1 MIGATEVAIL
11 TKRQGPTCRFF
22 AFLCRTLKLRRDIQ
36 LVHRL
41 NDDAQVMTKQL
52 AQRDEA
58 ASLSRHLASA
68 AARLAELAKG
78 LARRAAPERAE
89 QTSWRM
95 TA

>member
-1 MIGATEVAIL
+1 MIGATEAAIL

-41 NDDAQVMTKQL
+41 NDDAQVMTKHL
-52 AQRDEA
+52 AQRDWA
-58 ASLSRHLASA
+58 ASLSSHLASA
-68 AARLAELAKG
+68 AARLAKG